1 MLSDHTQHTID
12 TLGAKTGTAI
22 AMTGGS
28 GAVVAGINLS
38 DWGVIAGI
46 VIGVLGLLVQLY
58 FKWREDQRQV
68 RYWNARREDGFDSG
82 EE

>member
-1 MLSDHTQHTID
+1 MLSEHTQHTVD
-12 TLGAKTGTAI
+12 TLGAKAGTAI

-46 VIGVLGLLVQLY
+46 VIGLLGLLVQLY
-58 FKWREDQRQV
+58 FKWREDQRQE
-68 RYWNARREDGFDSG
+68 RYWKTRNEDGFDSG

>member
-1 MLSDHTQHTID
+1 MLSEQTQQTVD
-12 TLGAKTGTAI
+12 ALGAKTGTAI

-46 VIGVLGLLVQLY
+46 VIGVLGLLVQLH
-58 FKWREDQRQV
+58 FKWREDQRQE
-68 RYWNARREDGFDSG
+68 RYWRDRSPDG
-82 EE
+82 EEA